1 MIARH
6 EFRRA
11 RLTDEPWA
19 TAPSIVVGHKR
30 PAGELRRSAV
40 NSLQGDT
47 HFICPSLFSTH
58 PARLLLRLIR
68 KSCRSPGRSL
78 SGRTCRNPEAA
89 LAIVRFQPRRGTSP
103 VQFRPPLLP
112 LSRRPN
118 RAIDYTHFLQP
129 FYFLPPHCHCLPLL
143 CFCITLR
150 AARSLSSA
158 TSCAA
163 PFVAKT
169 SSIMRLYSSTSSCHS
184 MRLLY
189 FKIIFSRCAK

>member
-112 LSRRPN
+112 LSRRPIAPSTTRTFCN
-118 RAIDYTHFLQP
+118 PFISYRRIVTAYRSCASASPYARREAYRAR
-129 FYFLPPHCHCLPLL
+129 
-143 CFCITLR
+143 LR
-150 AARSLSSA
+150 AQRLSL
-158 TSCAA
+158 
-163 PFVAKT
+163 P
-169 SSIMRLYSSTSSCHS
+169 RPHQ
-184 MRLLY
+184 
-189 FKIIFSRCAK
+189 